1 MALKT
6 GGKIP
11 PFSLTDQN
19 GHNFNIDS
27 LLSKKS
33 MVIYF
38 YPKDETAG
46 CTKQACAF
54 RDHYQDFKDAGAE
67 VIGISSDSEESHGSF
82 ADHHNL
88 PFILLS
94 DNGGKLRD
102 QLGVPADLLGLLPGR
117 VTYIVDK
124 QGIVKY
130 IFNSQIKIEK
140 HITEAL
146 RILKELN

>member
-1 MALKT
+1 MVLKT
-6 GGKIP
+6 GDKIP

-38 YPKDETAG
+38 YPKYETAG

-94 DNGGKLRD
+94 DKGGKLRD
-102 QLGVPADLLGLLPGR
+102 QLGVPTDLPGFLLGR
-117 VTYIVDK
+117 IAYIVDK
-124 QGIVKY
+124 Q
-130 IFNSQIKIEK
+130 
-140 HITEAL
+140 
-146 RILKELN
+146 